1 MKTDSSLT
9 PAPSIPSREKA
20 EILLRGALSKK
31 ATDPV
36 LLRLEPLTP
45 LTDYFLIVSARSAR
59 QVKAIADAVLETARE
74 HNILRLSAEGI
85 GQSNWALLD
94 FGDVVVH
101 VFHTP
106 LREFYDLE
114 GLWAEA
120 KRERFSGDLARE
132 IEAAL
137 ETSDEEEQEILET
150 GDPVE

>member
-1 MKTDSSLT
+1 LT
-9 PAPSIPSREKA
+9 
-20 EILLRGALSKK
+20 
-31 ATDPV
+31 T
-36 LLRLEPLTP
+36 

-74 HNILRLSAEGI
+74 HHIHRLSAEGI

-120 KRERFSGDLARE
+120 KRERFTGDLARE

-137 ETSDEEEQEILET
+137 ETSEEEEE
-150 GDPVE
+150 